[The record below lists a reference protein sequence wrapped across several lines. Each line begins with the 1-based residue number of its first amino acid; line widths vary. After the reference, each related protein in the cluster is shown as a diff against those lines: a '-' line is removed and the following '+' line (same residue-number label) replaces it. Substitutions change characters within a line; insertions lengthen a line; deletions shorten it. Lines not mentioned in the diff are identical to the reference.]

1 MRTEKILARIIV
13 FPVAA
18 GAVLYFCFLLWMAN
32 PNGEYQANLKAKAAK
47 QQEMIA
53 KLPPEKRM
61 AYELAKRYN
70 ASYIKDILVAMD
82 SINTGRQSQAVI
94 TGTLDNDILAF
105 LEMNGFEV
113 TNTYSTTSG
122 YKYVS
127 STTHYV
133 IQKKVS
139 SKEQTKED
147 LK

>member
-1 MRTEKILARIIV
+1 MRVEKILAGIVV
-13 FPVAA
+13 FPIAA

-32 PNGEYQANLKAKAAK
+32 LRAKAAK
-47 QQEMIA
+47 QQQMIA

-61 AYELAKRYN
+61 AYELTKRYD
-70 ASYIKDILVAMD
+70 ASDIKEILVAMD

-127 STTHYV
+127 STTH
-133 IQKKVS
+133 
-139 SKEQTKED
+139 
-147 LK
+147 

>member
-1 MRTEKILARIIV
+1 MRVEKILAGIVV
-13 FPVAA
+13 FPIAA

-32 PNGEYQANLKAKAAK
+32 LRTKAAK
-47 QQEMIA
+47 QQQMIA
-53 KLPPEKRM
+53 KLPPE
-61 AYELAKRYN
+61 N
-70 ASYIKDILVAMD
+70 ASDIKEILVAMD

-139 SKEQTKED
+139 SKEQTKEE